1 MALSDFLS
9 SEILKKLA
17 DASIEKGNVY
27 RIEMDESNGITPK
40 HSGDTSRHKYFIVL
54 GFDNAGNVYGGV
66 IMNSE
71 INKFMPPAIVQLQIP
86 VQRVRYPFLMHES
99 YVNCAEI
106 KEVNISKFSEWKYLG
121 KIERIDFDII
131 CEAVRKSPVVT
142 KANLQR
148 FGL

>member
-1 MALSDFLS
+1 MALSDSLS
-9 SEILKKLA
+9 LDMLKKLA

-27 RIEMDESNGITPK
+27 RIEMDESNGVTQKNPE
-40 HSGDTSRHKYFIVL
+40 DASRYKYFIVL

-71 INKFMPPAIVQLQIP
+71 INKFMPSAIVQLQIP
-86 VQRVRYPFLMHES
+86 VQRVHYPFLKHDS
-99 YVNCAEI
+99 YVNCADI
-106 KEVNISKFSEWKYLG
+106 KEVNISKFSEWQYLG
-121 KIERIDFDII
+121 KVGSVDFDII
-131 CEAVRKSPVVT
+131 CEAVRKSPVMT

>member
-1 MALSDFLS
+1 MLLSDFLPQD
-9 SEILKKLA
+9 ILKKLA
-17 DASIEKGNVY
+17 DASIEKCNVY

-40 HSGDTSRHKYFIVL
+40 HAEDTSRHKYFIVL

-71 INKFMPPAIVQLQIP
+71 INKYMPSTLKPLQIP
-86 VQRVRYPFLMHES
+86 IQSFRYPFLKHDS
-99 YVNCAEI
+99 YVNCADI
-106 KEVNISKFSEWKYLG
+106 KEVNISKFSAWQYLG
-121 KIERIDFDII
+121 KVDRADFNII
-131 CEAVRKSPVVT
+131 CEAVRNSPVMT

>member
-71 INKFMPPAIVQLQIP
+71 INKFTPPAIVQLQIP
-86 VQRVRYPFLMHES
+86 VQRIRYPFLMHDS

-106 KEVNISKFSEWKYLG
+106 KEVTYRNFRNGNILA
-121 KIERIDFDII
+121 R
-131 CEAVRKSPVVT
+131 
-142 KANLQR
+142 
-148 FGL
+148 

>member
-1 MALSDFLS
+1 MPFSDFLS
-9 SEILKKLA
+9 PDMLKRLA

-27 RIEMDESNGITPK
+27 RIEMDETNGITPK
-40 HSGDTSRHKYFIVL
+40 HPGDTSRHKYFIVL
-54 GFDNAGNVYGGV
+54 GFDNDGNVYGGV

-71 INKFMPPAIVQLQIP
+71 INKFMPQAIVSLQIP
-86 VQRVRYPFLMHES
+86 IQRIRYPFLRHDS

-106 KEVNISKFSEWKYLG
+106 KEVSISKFSEWSFLG

-131 CEAVRKSPVVT
+131 CEAVRKSPVMT
-142 KANLQR
+142 KASLQR

>member
-71 INKFMPPAIVQLQIP
+71 INKFTPSAIVQLQIP
-86 VQRVRYPFLMHES
+86 VQRVHYPFLKHDS
-99 YVNCAEI
+99 YVNCADI
-106 KEVNISKFSEWKYLG
+106 KEVNISKFSEW
-121 KIERIDFDII
+121 
-131 CEAVRKSPVVT
+131 
-142 KANLQR
+142 
-148 FGL
+148 